1 MYYIQW
7 LLIITLSEEDVKD
20 ILLSWDTSKATGKEK
35 LSTEF
40 LK

>member
-1 MYYIQW
+1 MYYTQW

-20 ILLSWDTSKATGKEK
+20 ILLSWDTSKATGIEK
-35 LSTEF
+35 FSTEF